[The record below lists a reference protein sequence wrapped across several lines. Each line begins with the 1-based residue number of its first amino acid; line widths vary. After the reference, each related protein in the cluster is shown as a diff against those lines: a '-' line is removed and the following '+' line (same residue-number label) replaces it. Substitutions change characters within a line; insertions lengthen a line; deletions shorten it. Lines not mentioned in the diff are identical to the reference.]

1 MRGNQQ
7 DKDQGKVF
15 LAESKDALLGKS
27 LVNSR
32 N

>member
-7 DKDQGKVF
+7 EKGQGIVF
-15 LAESKDALLGKS
+15 LAESKDALVGKS

-32 N
+32 H